1 MESLRRRLELSDSEL
16 FRVLLDWPSLLSMH
30 YEDTVAPT
38 LSTLELRLN
47 LSVIELK
54 RIVVEAPRVLS
65 CPEELTK
72 RLTQLQ
78 HHLHLTDD
86 ELKARLLERP
96 TLALPTLALPP
107 HRPASAQRTA
117 AARMGEA
124 LGEVGG
130 RKRAMRAAMRALVR
144 ALPPAAIDTASAAA
158 CERAL
163 AVLEGCERIG
173 VFISMESE
181 CRTATLIGGLLARGA
196 RVYVPRVA
204 AVGDRAGD
212 RVGDVRDVGVMQML
226 ELRGGLDEIRE
237 MPRNKWGV
245 PEPEAR
251 VQPTGGP
258 GVRAGAEAA
267 TGVDVRAEGLD
278 APSGLLD
285 AVLVPALAFDAR
297 CNRLGRGMGYY
308 DRYLASLQA
317 ARMAHGLPSAR
328 LVGLGLQEQL
338 VERVPVEAHD
348 VALHSICLPEMS
360 FHCE

>member
-1 MESLRRRLELSDSEL
+1 MVAAVLVSLAAAWAQLRAGSSGLVSALASLHPDLKPRRALTEHQQPPSANGSQQPTTPLTQPLTQQPGARDETREGARDEARLEGGLSEGVEGTMESLRRRLELSDSEL

-144 ALPPAAIDTASAAA
+144 ALPPAAELSWA
-158 CERAL
+158 EL
-163 AVLEGCERIG
+163 AHE
-173 VFISMESE
+173 
-181 CRTATLIGGLLARGA
+181 
-196 RVYVPRVA
+196 
-204 AVGDRAGD
+204 
-212 RVGDVRDVGVMQML
+212 VRDV
-226 ELRGGLDEIRE
+226 LR
-237 MPRNKWGV
+237 PR
-245 PEPEAR
+245 
-251 VQPTGGP
+251 
-258 GVRAGAEAA
+258 
-267 TGVDVRAEGLD
+267 
-278 APSGLLD
+278 S
-285 AVLVPALAFDAR
+285 
-297 CNRLGRGMGYY
+297 
-308 DRYLASLQA
+308 
-317 ARMAHGLPSAR
+317 
-328 LVGLGLQEQL
+328 
-338 VERVPVEAHD
+338 
-348 VALHSICLPEMS
+348 
-360 FHCE
+360 

>member
-1 MESLRRRLELSDSEL
+1 MVAAVLVSLAAAWAQLRAGSSGLVSVLASLHPDLKPRRALTEHQQPPSANGSQQPTTPLTQPLTQQPTTTLADGSEGVEGTMESLRRRLELSASEL

-65 CPEELTK
+65 CPEELTN

-130 RKRAMRAAMRALVR
+130 RKRAMRAAVRALVR
-144 ALPPAAIDTASAAA
+144 ALPPTAIDTASAAA

-173 VFISMESE
+173 GES
-181 CRTATLIGGLLARGA
+181 
-196 RVYVPRVA
+196 RVVH
-204 AVGDRAGD
+204 
-212 RVGDVRDVGVMQML
+212 
-226 ELRGGLDEIRE
+226 
-237 MPRNKWGV
+237 
-245 PEPEAR
+245 
-251 VQPTGGP
+251 
-258 GVRAGAEAA
+258 
-267 TGVDVRAEGLD
+267 
-278 APSGLLD
+278 
-285 AVLVPALAFDAR
+285 F
-297 CNRLGRGMGYY
+297 
-308 DRYLASLQA
+308 
-317 ARMAHGLPSAR
+317 
-328 LVGLGLQEQL
+328 
-338 VERVPVEAHD
+338 
-348 VALHSICLPEMS
+348 
-360 FHCE
+360 